1 MDIMVT
7 VPKDQYK
14 HMEDKA
20 WAQYEGNQPYWEM
33 GRVPKKIEMGDKIF
47 FVMDGRV
54 SMYATIISIDS
65 DPHGD
70 HCVLDLRDFR
80 GLVAKPIHKP
90 FRGFRYFDL
99 DHYIREGFDE
109 LRS

>member
-1 MDIMVT
+1 MDIIVT

-14 HMEDKA
+14 HMEEKA
-20 WAQYEGNQPYWEM
+20 WAQYEREQAYWEM
-33 GRVPKKIEMGDKIF
+33 GRVPKKIETGDKIF

-54 SMYATIISIDS
+54 SMYATIISIDA

-70 HCVLDLRDFR
+70 HCIFDLLNFR

-90 FRGFRYFDL
+90 FRGFRYYDL
-99 DHYIREGFDE
+99 NGHMYEGE
-109 LRS
+109 Y